1 MNTSLMNALNQLES
15 GSLFSDP
22 TDVVLQSADGDS
34 INFLA
39 DAAVADLQN
48 ELAEIEN
55 SDGFLSYAIDTQ
67 MVELEALKYDL
78 EEAEQNGGLTPLE
91 FSLATRLM
99 RKVGLSNEIRL
110 PTLQSFSGSNSRIA
124 STTTTLHAVMDTLRN
139 AGAKVKKFI
148 LSIIDKITRLASKL
162 FTAGGNIGGK
172 AKKLEEKAGKMG
184 SELRDASAK
193 VSVSADLLAA
203 KDDKFTDGIA
213 RTKATV
219 KLLEVGIPAEQELGE
234 KFIKAIETAIDA
246 GTSGSSTFASAC
258 SGWLAKGQGAGYGN
272 TDAAL
277 STPAGNVYPQS
288 DLGLGGYGLSLVV
301 PQTVTLQALSDAD
314 RAKVIAINE
323 DKSLSAAEQAA
334 QIAAIK
340 AGSTPE
346 EGSFTVA
353 DEIVSAGQLKRS
365 YRRLLVTASIPTKAA
380 EIKPLDQSTIQGI
393 CGEVKECSRYYDTIR
408 TKSTS
413 LSREMKALA
422 ERVGKD
428 SANAEGNE
436 KAYLNAIV
444 KIANNA
450 VGNFITGYMSAAV
463 GSAKRL
469 NAVLNL
475 CDRSIGMYKKAQ

>member
-15 GSLFSDP
+15 GSLFNDP
-22 TDVVLQSADGDS
+22 TDVTLQSADGDS
-34 INFLA
+34 IMFLA

-67 MVELEALKYDL
+67 MVELDALKYDL

-91 FSLATRLM
+91 FSLASRLM

-124 STTTTLHAVMDTLRN
+124 STTATLHAVMDTLRN

-193 VSVSADLLAA
+193 VSVTADLLAA

-234 KFIKAIETAIDA
+234 KFIKAIEAAIDA
-246 GTSGSSTFASAC
+246 GSKGSSTFESAC
-258 SGWLAKGQGAGYGN
+258 SEWASKGKGAGYGN
-272 TDAAL
+272 ADTAL
-277 STPAGNVYPQS
+277 STPAGDVYPQS
-288 DLGLGGYGLSLVV
+288 EVGLGGYGLALVA
-301 PQTVTLQALSDAD
+301 PTSATLQAKRNKGRNNNRSNSNPVDNTNIDNSNTGGTTDDNTKSDF
-314 RAKVIAINE
+314 N
-323 DKSLSAAEQAA
+323 
-334 QIAAIK
+334 
-340 AGSTPE
+340 
-346 EGSFTVA
+346 VA
-353 DEIVSAGQLKRS
+353 NEIVVAGQLKRS
-365 YRRLLVTASIPTKAA
+365 FRRLVVTANIPTKAV

-428 SANAEGNE
+428 SANAEGDE

-475 CDRSIGMYKKAQ
+475 CDRSIGMYKKA